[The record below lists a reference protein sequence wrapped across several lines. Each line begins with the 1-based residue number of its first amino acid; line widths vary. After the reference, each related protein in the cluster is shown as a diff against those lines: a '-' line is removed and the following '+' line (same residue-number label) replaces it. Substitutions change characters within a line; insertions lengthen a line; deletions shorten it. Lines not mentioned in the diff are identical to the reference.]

1 MNSTTSTQQTHGER
15 LETEVNI
22 FIMKPSP
29 LKWSQ
34 LHTKSG
40 HLWEVSTVAC
50 NLEKKNKTHEQMSDI
65 NRQTV
70 NFQRLLQS
78 YSNTTSNTSND
89 RLLTSNGSNLPK
101 PKFQLAT
108 CNPVCK
114 SRCLFQLLFH
124 KKPGKEHLPSWDGN
138 SSDFCDVTAMLELLS
153 ANKIEWQKDE
163 IWLVNL

>member
-50 NLEKKNKTHEQMSDI
+50 DLEKKNKTHEQMSDI

-108 CNPVCK
+108 CNPW
-114 SRCLFQLLFH
+114 
-124 KKPGKEHLPSWDGN
+124 PGSLQEQMPFSALISQEARKRA
-138 SSDFCDVTAMLELLS
+138 SSILRWELQWFLWCHCYVRIAFS
-153 ANKIEWQKDE
+153 Q
-163 IWLVNL
+163 